1 MSAARKGK
9 GPSTRDKVVS
19 SALAV
24 GAMAGIAGLLA
35 FQTAQ
40 VASASSL
47 SSNSV
52 SGSSVSSS
60 GMNATQASFNQ
71 QVAAAKK
78 SGKSWTG
85 SRTPVKPSVTAPQST
100 NNAPQ
105 ATTKGS

>member
-40 VASASSL
+40 VASASPP

-60 GMNATQASFNQ
+60 GTSATQASLNQ
-71 QVAAAKK
+71 QVSAAKK
-78 SGKSWTG
+78 GGKSLTG
-85 SRTPVKPSVTAPQST
+85 SRTPVKPSFTAPQST
-100 NNAPQ
+100 NNSPQ

>member
-40 VASASSL
+40 VASASSP

-52 SGSSVSSS
+52 SGSAVSSS
-60 GMNATQASFNQ
+60 GTNATQASFDQ
-71 QVAAAKK
+71 QVSAAKK
-78 SGKSWTG
+78 SGKNLTG
-85 SRTPVKPSVTAPQST
+85 SRTAVKPSVTSPQST

>member
-40 VASASSL
+40 VASANSP

-52 SGSSVSSS
+52 SGANIS
-60 GMNATQASFNQ
+60 QASYNQ
-71 QVAAAKK
+71 QASVAKK
-78 SGKSWTG
+78 SGKSLTG
-85 SRTPVKPSVTAPQST
+85 SRTAVKPSVTAPQNT

>member
-40 VASASSL
+40 VASASSP

-52 SGSSVSSS
+52 SGSSVSST
-60 GMNATQASFNQ
+60 GANVTQASYNQ
-71 QVAAAKK
+71 QVSAANKG
-78 SGKSWTG
+78 GKSLTG
-85 SRTPVKPSVTAPQST
+85 SRTPVKPSVKAPQSS